1 LTTIHGVD
9 LAIEILNNFESDIS
23 PLGNIA
29 RILVIIKELL
39 EELVAY
45 SFILAMV
52 VYLDFVLDETKSLIL
67 ENIQED
73 IGILQVLQLFLQSF
87 DSVAWVENIE
97 LFLALLSWLRLNHTV
112 FVDMLLETLSNFGT
126 RLELYSRICA
136 HFLDYI

>member
-1 LTTIHGVD
+1 MTTIHGVN

-23 PLGNIA
+23 PLGNIT

-52 VYLDFVLDETKSLIL
+52 VYFDFVLDETKSLIL

-73 IGILQVLQLFLQSF
+73 IGIL
-87 DSVAWVENIE
+87 
-97 LFLALLSWLRLNHTV
+97 
-112 FVDMLLETLSNFGT
+112 
-126 RLELYSRICA
+126 
-136 HFLDYI
+136 

>member
-1 LTTIHGVD
+1 MTTIHGVN

-23 PLGNIA
+23 PLGNIT

>member
-1 LTTIHGVD
+1 MTTIHGVD

-126 RLELYSRICA
+126 RLKLYSRICA

>member
-1 LTTIHGVD
+1 MTTIHGVD

-52 VYLDFVLDETKSLIL
+52 VNLDFVLDET
-67 ENIQED
+67 
-73 IGILQVLQLFLQSF
+73 
-87 DSVAWVENIE
+87 
-97 LFLALLSWLRLNHTV
+97 
-112 FVDMLLETLSNFGT
+112 
-126 RLELYSRICA
+126 
-136 HFLDYI
+136 

>member
-1 LTTIHGVD
+1 
-9 LAIEILNNFESDIS
+9 
-23 PLGNIA
+23 
-29 RILVIIKELL
+29 
-39 EELVAY
+39 
-45 SFILAMV
+45 
-52 VYLDFVLDETKSLIL
+52 L